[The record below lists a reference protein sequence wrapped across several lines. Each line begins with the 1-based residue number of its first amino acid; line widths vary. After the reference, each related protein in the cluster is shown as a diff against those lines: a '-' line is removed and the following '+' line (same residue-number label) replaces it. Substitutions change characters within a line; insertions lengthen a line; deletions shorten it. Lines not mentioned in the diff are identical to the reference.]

1 MGDSRDEMLFV
12 RGCLGVGVRC
22 RWGPVKWVRWRHVWS
37 RSPTRVTESR
47 RGIHSLLLDL
57 KPFVICKLLA
67 FEFIYMYYSYFA
79 YKTKL
84 YKYVPLGFSGS
95 GRGISYVF

>member
-22 RWGPVKWVRWRHVWS
+22 GWGPVKWVRRRHVWS
-37 RSPTRVTESR
+37 WSPTRVTECR

-67 FEFIYMYYSYFA
+67 FEIIYVLF
-79 YKTKL
+79 L
-84 YKYVPLGFSGS
+84 FCL
-95 GRGISYVF
+95 